1 MPPSTFD
8 PLSNPRTSQVLFLL
22 IQRAHVVDT
31 PKQLASTLG
40 IKPPAVIEQ
49 LDRLRRIKVVTHG
62 RRIGKE
68 QHYAIDWDRLTELT
82 IRRALRLP
90 QLRFGKQGASN
101 LAGRYL
107 KYVKFRDFV
116 RNWIEQ
122 SVRHS
127 GSLLMRHALTFADVS
142 EDLHITILGTMSNPK
157 LAERLETLRK
167 GDENL
172 ADVYAALASWRD
184 LALMV
189 PNVSEIA
196 FQQALRKSGFKI

>member
-22 IQRAHVVDT
+22 IQRVDVDT

-40 IKPPAVIEQ
+40 IKSPAVIEQ

-62 RRIGKE
+62 QKTGKE
-68 QHYAIDWDRLTELT
+68 QHYKIDWDRLTELT
-82 IRRALRLP
+82 VRRALRLP
-90 QLRFGKQGASN
+90 QLRFGKQAAPD

-107 KYVKFRDFV
+107 GHAKFRDFV

-122 SVRHS
+122 RVQHS
-127 GSLLMRHALTFADVS
+127 GSLLMRRAFTFADVS
-142 EDLHITILGTMSNPK
+142 EDLHVTILGMMSRPK
-157 LAERLETLRK
+157 LDTRLRNLRK
-167 GDENL
+167 ADENL
-172 ADVYAALASWRD
+172 ADVYGDLASWRT

-189 PNVSEIA
+189 PDVSVIA
-196 FQQALRKSGFKI
+196 FQETLRKSGFKI